1 MSNEFSFISVQSNQ
15 ASDMLLLRQLAD
27 IGVYFF
33 YEEDHNEVYNYEYS
47 LKFRASLE
55 FSFSKNGSN
64 KAMIRSTNRDSK
76 EKCV

>member
-1 MSNEFSFISVQSNQ
+1 MSNEFSFMSVQSNQ

-27 IGVYFF
+27 IGAYFF

-47 LKFRASLE
+47 LKFEASLE
-55 FSFSKNGSN
+55 FSFSKNDSIKG
-64 KAMIRSTNRDSK
+64 MIRSTNRDSK